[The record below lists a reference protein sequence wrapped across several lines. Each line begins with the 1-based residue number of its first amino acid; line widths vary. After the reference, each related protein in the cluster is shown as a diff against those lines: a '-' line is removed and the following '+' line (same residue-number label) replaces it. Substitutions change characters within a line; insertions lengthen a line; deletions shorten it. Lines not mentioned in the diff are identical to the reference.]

1 MFHVG
6 GWYGIAALMW
16 WTSGLLRAF
25 GGLEKGTEHYP
36 QNHWSIR
43 KMTLF
48 GRVVPLELF
57 PMITMI
63 Y

>member
-1 MFHVG
+1 M
-6 GWYGIAALMW
+6 AALMW

-36 QNHWSIR
+36 QNHWSIG
-43 KMTLF
+43 KVTLF